1 MAEFQKDPSRHS
13 LIRLFCGYLDDIL
26 AANNYNVLL
35 YAEQISQGIYVE
47 SLSQINTRVYN
58 KRSDFPFLDGH
69 VSLSLCYDVYNF
81 GSFCTICNN
90 ALTSMTL
97 VLM

>member
-1 MAEFQKDPSRHS
+1 MADLQKDHSRHS

-35 YAEQISQGIYVE
+35 YVKQISQGIYVE
-47 SLSQINTRVYN
+47 SLSPINTRVYN
-58 KRSDFPFLDGH
+58 KRNDFPLLDGH
-69 VSLSLCYDVYNF
+69 VSLSLWYDVYIF
-81 GSFCTICNN
+81 GSLCTICNN
-90 ALTSMTL
+90 DRTSMTV